1 MRSENPSSQMLHV
14 DSGSVAERNKMDEQT
29 PKHRCGGKAWE
40 AWVFPPSKRV
50 EEPDRVWFCGLKARG
65 TQDHHSVLKGEPQT
79 QASPLGRWVSRCGGS
94 EGLAGLERAMK

>member
-29 PKHRCGGKAWE
+29 PKHSCGEKAWE

-50 EEPDRVWFCGLKARG
+50 EGPDGFGCVG
-65 TQDHHSVLKGEPQT
+65 
-79 QASPLGRWVSRCGGS
+79 
-94 EGLAGLERAMK
+94 